1 MEPPWPW
8 LPHFL
13 SPFSF
18 LQFLSLQLATLIVFQ
33 KYFAD
38 AKFALFP
45 RAVLAVS
52 SCHSFA
58 RALMC
63 WALFNQANPSR
74 VFSFTWVAAELP
86 WLGGS
91 MAIIICAAL
100 ILNTSRQ
107 LCGFRQDLPT
117 MRKRTWSQG
126 TRMWIGTQ
134 CRISEGPLSLQ
145 DPFIRNRHWIA
156 GTNPWCFLSRVH
168 LAEHIST
175 AQWPR
180 MPRVKCVCVIIYCH
194 TGGGQSYHVL
204 PTFWP
209 QSSQSDIQAI
219 VKRDGKWLT
228 ISNIFKLS
236 LGLMSEIGP
245 LYLQPWA
252 VKRARKAFS
261 SFQMERNLMKK
272 KIFVWS

>member
-8 LPHFL
+8 LSHFL

-18 LQFLSLQLATLIVFQ
+18 LLFLSLLLATLIVFQ

-38 AKFALFP
+38 AKFALFS
-45 RAVLAVS
+45 RAILAVA

-58 RALMC
+58 RALVC
-63 WALFNQANPSR
+63 GALFNQANPSR

-168 LAEHIST
+168 KARWTHQHSSVAKD
-175 AQWPR
+175 AQSE
-180 MPRVKCVCVIIYCH
+180 MCV
-194 TGGGQSYHVL
+194 S
-204 PTFWP
+204 
-209 QSSQSDIQAI
+209 
-219 VKRDGKWLT
+219 
-228 ISNIFKLS
+228 
-236 LGLMSEIGP
+236 
-245 LYLQPWA
+245 
-252 VKRARKAFS
+252 
-261 SFQMERNLMKK
+261 
-272 KIFVWS
+272 

>member
-18 LQFLSLQLATLIVFQ
+18 LLFLSLWLATLIVQ

-117 MRKRTWSQG
+117 MRKRTWSKG

-134 CRISEGPLSLQ
+134 CRICRISEGPLSLQ

-156 GTNPWCFLSRVH
+156 GTNPARWTHQHSSAKDAQSEMRV
-168 LAEHIST
+168 I
-175 AQWPR
+175 
-180 MPRVKCVCVIIYCH
+180 VYCH
-194 TGGGQSYHVL
+194 TGGGQSYLH
-204 PTFWP
+204 F
-209 QSSQSDIQAI
+209 D
-219 VKRDGKWLT
+219 
-228 ISNIFKLS
+228 
-236 LGLMSEIGP
+236 
-245 LYLQPWA
+245 
-252 VKRARKAFS
+252 
-261 SFQMERNLMKK
+261 RNHPNQKFRQL
-272 KIFVWS
+272 